1 VDELD
6 TNEESLNSQLNEA
19 SVEEPHNQ
27 DSSASDTTSSI
38 PDPVLSSPN
47 MSDGPNIVESVRS
60 RGNRFGF
67 RRFFEGEVR
76 RAFNLTM
83 KQAKSLFGD
92 IAKESI
98 RMEMQQM
105 IEKGVWKPISWSE
118 IDTTVIPSKMF
129 LKEKKDV
136 TKIKA
141 RLVAGGHLQNREDLL
156 DNSSPTLAIL
166 SLLAAKFAHTVVTV
180 DITGAYLNA
189 DMSDHVL
196 LKINSDIAKYLIDID
211 PAYEAFQN
219 EKGEIVV
226 KLLKALY
233 GCVQSSKLWYLTLK
247 RLFIA
252 NGF

>member
-1 VDELD
+1 
-6 TNEESLNSQLNEA
+6 
-19 SVEEPHNQ
+19 
-27 DSSASDTTSSI
+27 
-38 PDPVLSSPN
+38 
-47 MSDGPNIVESVRS
+47 
-60 RGNRFGF
+60 
-67 RRFFEGEVR
+67 
-76 RAFNLTM
+76 M

-118 IDTTVIPSKMF
+118 VDTTVIPSKMF
-129 LKEKKDV
+129 LKEKKDSNGVV

-156 DNSSPTLAIL
+156 DNSSPTLAYPSLLIL

-196 LKINSDIAKYLIDID
+196 MKINSDIAKYLIDID

-226 KLLKALY
+226 TLLKALY

-252 NGF
+252 NGFKCSSSDECVFIKHVEGMLIVVAVYVDDITIQSESEELIEVVIQLLKVNFHEIKVNRGKQHQY